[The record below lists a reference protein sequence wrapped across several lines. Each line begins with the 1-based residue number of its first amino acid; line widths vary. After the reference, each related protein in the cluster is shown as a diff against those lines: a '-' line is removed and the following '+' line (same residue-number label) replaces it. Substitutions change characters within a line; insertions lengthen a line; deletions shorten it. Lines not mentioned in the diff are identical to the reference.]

1 MEIGNKIKGLRLHRG
16 VTQETLAEALGV
28 TAQAVSKWERDAG
41 TPDIAL
47 LPALAAYF
55 GVSIDELFA
64 LSDDTRMERIQ
75 NMLWDQR
82 VLDPAL
88 VEREREFLLEK
99 GRREPENS
107 RVYVLLADMEY
118 QLGEEHWRRAADY
131 AMEGIRRQPED
142 DSAHSAYVQ
151 ASRGAWGMRYSADHH
166 ELIDFYK
173 DFVAQHPGWMAG
185 YLWLIDQLLADCR
198 LTEAEEYCER
208 LARLPDVGYRAAGYQ
223 GEIAWLS
230 GRREEA
236 LDIWNEMVRS
246 WPDKQATRMR
256 MGDCLTRAG
265 RYEEAKECYRRSM
278 EVQQKPRYTDGLT
291 SIAHICEIQKDW
303 AGAIAAH
310 EEEMEVLRTDWDAT
324 EGEQVDQHRRKI
336 AELKKKL

>member
-1 MEIGNKIKGLRLHRG
+1 MEIGNKIKSLRLHRG

-75 NMLWDQR
+75 NMLWDSR
-82 VLDPAL
+82 ALDPAL
-88 VEREREFLLEK
+88 AEREREFLLEK

-107 RVYVLLADMEY
+107 RVYVLLADMEC

-131 AMEGIRRQPED
+131 ALEGIRRRPED
-142 DSAHSAYVQ
+142 DSAHSVYVQ
-151 ASRGAWGMRYSADHH
+151 ASRGAWGLWYSTDHH
-166 ELIDFYK
+166 ELIGFYK
-173 DFVAQHPGWMAG
+173 DFVEKHPDWLAG

-198 LTEAEEYCER
+198 LTEAEEYCDR
-208 LARLPDVGYRAAGYQ
+208 LARLPDAGYRAAGYR
-223 GEIAWLS
+223 GEIAWLA

-236 LDIWNEMVRS
+236 MDLWNGMLAA
-246 WPDKQATRMR
+246 WPDERGALMR
-256 MGDCLTRAG
+256 MGDCLARAG
-265 RYEEAKECYRRSM
+265 QYEAAKGCYRRSM

-291 SIAHICEIQKDW
+291 SIAHLCEIQEDW

-310 EEEMEVLRTDWDAT
+310 EEEMEILRTDWDTA

-336 AELKKKL
+336 EELKRKL

>member
-1 MEIGNKIKGLRLHRG
+1 MEIGNKIKSLRLHRG

-28 TAQAVSKWERDAG
+28 TAQAVSKWERDTG

-88 VEREREFLLEK
+88 VEREREFLQEK

-131 AMEGIRRQPED
+131 ALEGIRRQPED
-142 DSAHSAYVQ
+142 DSAHSTYVQ
-151 ASRGAWGMRYSADHH
+151 ANRGAWGLGYSADHH

-173 DFVAQHPGWMAG
+173 GFVEKHPDWMAG

-198 LTEAEEYCER
+198 LAEAEEYCER
-208 LARLPDVGYRAAGYQ
+208 LARLPDAGYRTASFR
-223 GEIAWLS
+223 GEIAWLG
-230 GRREEA
+230 GRRKEA
-236 LDIWNEMVRS
+236 MDIWNGMIDA
-246 WPDKQATRMR
+246 WPNERGALMR
-256 MGDCLTRAG
+256 MGDYLAKAG
-265 RYEEAKECYRRSM
+265 RYEEAKGCYRRSM

-291 SIAHICEIQKDW
+291 SIAHICEIQGDW

-310 EEEMEVLRTDWDAT
+310 EEEIEILRTDWDT
-324 EGEQVDQHRRKI
+324 VEGEQVDQHRRKI
-336 AELKKKL
+336 AELKKRQ